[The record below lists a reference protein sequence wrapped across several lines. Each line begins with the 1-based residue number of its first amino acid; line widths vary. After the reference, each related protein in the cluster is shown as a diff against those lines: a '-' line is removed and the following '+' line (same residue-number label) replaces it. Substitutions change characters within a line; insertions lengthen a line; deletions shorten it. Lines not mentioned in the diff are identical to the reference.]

1 MTSLMTAQNRDVA
14 MLKWQHRLLCPHGS
28 HPFNSRSNQTTQG
41 ALRCWS
47 FVVQHGSLSSLD
59 EHRAGA
65 VSRPCQQGASCQGVA
80 RLPEAP
86 TRRQGPTGAAM
97 MTSRSAGPCGVARVS
112 RQPER
117 PRSPESFG
125 AQMPCIIRQHM
136 AGVGGRCEP
145 VGEALIGRAE
155 GILSLGL

>member
-1 MTSLMTAQNRDVA
+1 MSRG
-14 MLKWQHRLLCPHGS
+14 GS
-28 HPFNSRSNQTTQG
+28 AARSSHEASG
-41 ALRCWS
+41 A
-47 FVVQHGSLSSLD
+47 
-59 EHRAGA
+59 
-65 VSRPCQQGASCQGVA
+65 
-80 RLPEAP
+80 
-86 TRRQGPTGAAM
+86 TGAAM

-145 VGEALIGRAE
+145 VGEALIGRAV
-155 GILSLGL
+155 GILTTESGTSVGLDLLSLSFNLLDRLC